1 MRRIVTHG
9 RLTRLRAILHADAV
23 ADERRAAHDAKIL
36 RAEACYAAEAYLREL
51 VQARGI
57 DSYTRDE
64 PWRATCPT
72 RYIERSPTAFMQTLP
87 LRALLSLMDGEDIA
101 AEFPLHARAWAD
113 ADSLTLDEWNVINRS
128 RRLWG
133 PPYFQ

>member
-23 ADERRAAHDAKIL
+23 ADERRAAHDAKIQ

-64 PWRATCPT
+64 PSRATCPT
-72 RYIERSPTAFMQTLP
+72 RYPRRPSA
-87 LRALLSLMDGEDIA
+87 IA
-101 AEFPLHARAWAD
+101 AHAAA
-113 ADSLTLDEWNVINRS
+113 A
-128 RRLWG
+128 
-133 PPYFQ
+133 FA